1 MTHLKQI
8 IVTAVLLLTAHAFVA
23 AQTLAP
29 GACTQSAKASCVDS
43 TPCKTDASGNTA
55 CLAGATL
62 PLGAVSLV
70 QSCWQYG
77 YTFTCQGTSTN
88 TCTQYSSNS
97 LCTQASSDCN
107 GYLGETGSCNS
118 WTNSYSCQTQ
128 AAITTPQTQCSSNL
142 TSALAIATPAAKS
155 SNFVQ
160 AALALE
166 IANETQ
172 TYSTNSNNI
181 FYGVS
186 EACTVGDL
194 GIKNCCRTTPGGQS
208 NGMVFT
214 MVFGATGTIVKY
226 AGEQAIDAASP
237 YVFDTLYA
245 IGNPYSTSM
254 YQSMIE
260 SANIVATEGGDIVA
274 TQFAAGGM
282 SLGAYG
288 FTYSSVALTGAAEAS
303 AGLPLG
309 TSGVYFNP
317 YAFAAYAAIQ
327 IIENLASCTQA
338 EQLLGVHRG
347 ANLSQFEN
355 QYCSNKLPMINT
367 CVEWTSKYCSF
378 NSVLAKI
385 INIQGKAQL
394 GLDPSSCSGLT
405 QAQLT
410 QLNMSK
416 IDFSQFTAAMTSQA
430 QANLPT
436 SSTMSTNYQPI
447 VNAMKSGSS
456 QNTGSAVLPSSK

>member
-1 MTHLKQI
+1 
-8 IVTAVLLLTAHAFVA
+8 
-23 AQTLAP
+23 
-29 GACTQSAKASCVDS
+29 
-43 TPCKTDASGNTA
+43 
-55 CLAGATL
+55 
-62 PLGAVSLV
+62 
-70 QSCWQYG
+70 
-77 YTFTCQGTSTN
+77 
-88 TCTQYSSNS
+88 
-97 LCTQASSDCN
+97 
-107 GYLGETGSCNS
+107 
-118 WTNSYSCQTQ
+118 
-128 AAITTPQTQCSSNL
+128 
-142 TSALAIATPAAKS
+142 
-155 SNFVQ
+155 
-160 AALALE
+160 
-166 IANETQ
+166 
-172 TYSTNSNNI
+172 
-181 FYGVS
+181 
-186 EACTVGDL
+186 
-194 GIKNCCRTTPGGQS
+194 
-208 NGMVFT
+208 

-355 QYCSNKLPMINT
+355 QYCSNKLPIINT

-416 IDFSQFTAAMTSQA
+416 IDFSQFTATMTSQA